1 MGVTHETATKGN
13 EVEAELDNRTKGKFV
28 MAKGQVSTDPAS
40 MGVRRSTRER
50 ASSTRLK
57 GFVQ

>member
-1 MGVTHETATKGN
+1 MTATKGN

-28 MAKGQVSTDPAS
+28 MAKGQVSTDPVS